1 MPAVRK
7 TMQVSVGTFA
17 VHIPEWAWFFE
28 CSDYVCIF
36 SRKRPTDFHG
46 AGNWVHVSHCSFI
59 LWHFNSIRSL
69 AGLGT
74 LQICTTITSVING
87 AVNTCLIPLY
97 HTHTLEHGVV
107 TVSTFGGHMQMVN
120 LTRIV
125 QMLLR
130 LSTCVTESTRRLLD
144 PVSSTVSVL
153 LVQMLKSRVDWCRVS
168 VWIAEMHSFIA
179 VISGT
184 YGVWRQ
190 IHATWRGSWAYMQQK
205 SDQRRREM
213 ILKRDRNVVLSVLVD
228 FLKFDHGIDFS
239 LVVCF

>member
-1 MPAVRK
+1 MVHEES
-7 TMQVSVGTFA
+7 TEGT
-17 VHIPEWAWFFE
+17 
-28 CSDYVCIF
+28 
-36 SRKRPTDFHG
+36 HG
-46 AGNWVHVSHCSFI
+46 I
-59 LWHFNSIRSL
+59 T
-69 AGLGT
+69 LGT
-74 LQICTTITSVING
+74 LGWNHLVSTPLPVSYLGNVVHSM

-168 VWIAEMHSFIA
+168 VWIAEMHNFIA
-179 VISGT
+179 VVSGT

-190 IHATWRGSWAYMQQK
+190 IHASWRGSWAYMQQK

-213 ILKRDRNVVLSVLVD
+213 MLKRDRNVVLSVLVD
-228 FLKFDHGIDFS
+228 LLKFDHGIDFS